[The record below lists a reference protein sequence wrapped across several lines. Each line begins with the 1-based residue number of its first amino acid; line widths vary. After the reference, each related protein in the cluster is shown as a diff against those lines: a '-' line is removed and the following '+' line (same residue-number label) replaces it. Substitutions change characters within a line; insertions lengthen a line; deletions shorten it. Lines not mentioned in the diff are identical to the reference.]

1 MSSTAITLP
10 RIETSIWPRVGWILL
25 LLGALLSAGNAL
37 MFTAI
42 TDFNADYGSDGDFS
56 AAGQKA
62 RMFEIAAIGYAHTV
76 GGLIATLIGPFQFLG
91 AVRRHYP
98 RVHVW
103 LGRAYLT
110 CVGLSGLAG
119 LYLSPGSYAS
129 NTFGIAFIALALAW
143 LYTGARAYLAIR
155 GRDVQAHRR
164 WMVRNYALTYAAVTL
179 RVQMPLLIVLGGLSP
194 ILALNIVGWTCWV
207 PNLLIVEMW
216 MRRRLTGP
224 VLIRSA

>member
-10 RIETSIWPRVGWILL
+10 RSETSIWPRVGWILL

-37 MFTAI
+37 MFTAF
-42 TDFNADYGSDGDFS
+42 TDFNADYGSSGDFS

-62 RMFEIAAIGYAHTV
+62 RMFEFAAIGYAHTV

-98 RVHVW
+98 RAHVW

-129 NTFGIAFIALALAW
+129 NTFGVAFIALALAW
-143 LYTGARAYLAIR
+143 LYTGTRAYLAIR

-164 WMVRNYALTYAAVTL
+164 WMVRNYALTYAAVTAACPDAAAD
-179 RVQMPLLIVLGGLSP
+179 RPRRTVSDTGAQH
-194 ILALNIVGWTCWV
+194 
-207 PNLLIVEMW
+207 
-216 MRRRLTGP
+216 RRLDMLGAESP
-224 VLIRSA
+224 HS

>member
-1 MSSTAITLP
+1 MSSTSITLP
-10 RIETSIWPRVGWILL
+10 RSETRIWPRVGWILL

-37 MFTAI
+37 MFTAF
-42 TDFNADYGSDGDFS
+42 TDFNADYGSSGDFS
-56 AAGQKA
+56 AVGQKA

-76 GGLIATLIGPFQFLG
+76 GGLIGTLIGPFQFLG
-91 AVRRHYP
+91 AMRRHYP

-129 NTFGIAFIALALAW
+129 NTFGVAFIALALAW
-143 LYTGARAYLAIR
+143 LYTGTRAYLAIR

-164 WMVRNYALTYAAVTL
+164 WMVRNYALTT
-179 RVQMPLLIVLGGLSP
+179 P
-194 ILALNIVGWTCWV
+194 
-207 PNLLIVEMW
+207 
-216 MRRRLTGP
+216 
-224 VLIRSA
+224 RSRCVSRCRC